1 MNTRAWRYV
10 LAGFRSRSDLVQI
23 SISAMRY
30 GLTTDWVEHVK
41 ENRNLNKAVL
51 NFAGYFK
58 SHPLGLGDG
67 VEHLW

>member
-1 MNTRAWRYV
+1 
-10 LAGFRSRSDLVQI
+10 
-23 SISAMRY
+23 MRY